1 MNKSDSFFRRT
12 ILQKLE
18 INCIINIFKYFKLI
32 LKISQFRKMMI
43 REIYIILNH
52 QEMKMI

>member
-1 MNKSDSFFRRT
+1 MDVDPTKIVLKERLHPGKMLLVD
-12 ILQKLE
+12 
-18 INCIINIFKYFKLI
+18 IFKYFKLI
-32 LKISQFRKMMI
+32 LKILQFRKMMI